1 MPGRRASIPNSGNQ
15 FWQGHTAIGREPV
28 VKIKK
33 PSGIVRFSADFAK
46 AFGVRRTRREWSEL
60 GSRDIGGKTRRM
72 RVRARTALGSEL
84 LELGPCSRMFGVG
97 RWVPPISAF
106 ENPGRLLAN
115 SFGVASH
122 PLRQLVSFRQVL
134 PRHSHFP
141 IAPCPPFGRTRRDEA
156 PYSEL
161 YISHVPL
168 QLRMILR
175 VLCFENAT
183 MRQPNVKDEWVM
195 RIERDVR
202 VFF

>member
-1 MPGRRASIPNSGNQ
+1 MERAGKPRHR
-15 FWQGHTAIGREPV
+15 WQDPTDEGE
-28 VKIKK
+28 
-33 PSGIVRFSADFAK
+33 SADSARVR
-46 AFGVRRTRREWSEL
+46 AFGVGALARECSEL
-60 GSRDIGGKTRRM
+60 G
-72 RVRARTALGSEL
+72 
-84 LELGPCSRMFGVG
+84 VG
-97 RWVPPISAF
+97 FPPISAF

-134 PRHSHFP
+134 PRHSISLLRP
-141 IAPCPPFGRTRRDEA
+141 VRRLEGLA
-156 PYSEL
+156 VTKLPYSEL

-195 RIERDVR
+195 RIERDV
-202 VFF
+202 

>member
-15 FWQGHTAIGREPV
+15 FWQGPTAIGRESV

-46 AFGVRRTRREWSEL
+46 AFGVRRTCREWSEL

-84 LELGPCSRMFGVG
+84 LELGP
-97 RWVPPISAF
+97 
-106 ENPGRLLAN
+106 LLAN
-115 SFGVASH
+115 VRSWALGSPQFPLLKTPAACSRTVSELLRIRYGSLSASGRSYPGH
-122 PLRQLVSFRQVL
+122 SISLLRPV
-134 PRHSHFP
+134 
-141 IAPCPPFGRTRRDEA
+141 RRLEGLA
-156 PYSEL
+156 VTKLPYSEL

-195 RIERDVR
+195 RIERDV
-202 VFF
+202 